1 MYMPYDKI
9 TSKMF
14 CLPPAYFFLVIPF
27 RKGIN
32 SAGPGTSSQQKL
44 FLNLTNCF
52 SYLSFMTNNSLYL

>member
-27 RKGIN
+27 RKG
-32 SAGPGTSSQQKL
+32 PGTSSQQKL
-44 FLNLTNCF
+44 FVNLTNCF